1 MNIVYWTN
9 AALGKAAV
17 IARLQARPDVELT
30 VAASLDDVLAA
41 LPSADGLVLYDA
53 PLVQA
58 RPLVAALA
66 APQSRV
72 RWLHVLTAGR
82 EGLDAAGIPPH
93 LAVSSAA
100 GATAPA
106 VAEHALALL
115 LAIGRRLPE
124 SVVTNQAAKWD
135 RSMAP
140 RASSLEGATL
150 AIIGYGRI
158 GKEIARRARPFGPR
172 IVAVS
177 RTPASDDS
185 IDAFQ
190 PLGELHAVLG
200 EADAVAVA
208 IALTPQTHH
217 LFDARAFAACKPGA
231 LLVNVAR
238 GGVIDQ
244 TALREALAS
253 GHLGGAGL
261 DVTDPEPL
269 PDGDPLWS
277 APNILI
283 SPHYAGAGSPKS
295 IERIAA
301 SVIDNLEL
309 ARTPA

>member
-9 AALGKAAV
+9 AALGKAAI
-17 IARLQARPDVELT
+17 IARLEVRADVALT
-30 VAASLDDVLAA
+30 VAATLDEVLAA
-41 LPSADGLVLYDA
+41 LPTADDA
-53 PLVQA
+53 PVAQA
-58 RPLVAALA
+58 RTLVAALA
-66 APQSRV
+66 APSRV

-82 EGLDAAGIPPH
+82 EGLDAAGIPEH
-93 LAVSSAA
+93 LAVTSAA

-124 SVVTNQAAKWD
+124 SVATNSAAKWD

-150 AIIGYGRI
+150 AIVGYGRI
-158 GKEIARRARPFGPR
+158 GKEIAQRAKPFGPR

-177 RTPASDDS
+177 RTPVSDAL
-185 IDAFQ
+185 IDEFH
-190 PLGELHAVLG
+190 PLGELHQVLG
-200 EADAVAVA
+200 TADAVAIA
-208 IALTPQTHH
+208 IALTPQTRH
-217 LFDARAFAACKPGA
+217 LFDARAFAACKRGS
-231 LLVNVAR
+231 LLVNIAR

-244 TALREALAS
+244 AALCEALAS
-253 GHLGGAGL
+253 GQLGAAGL

-269 PDGDPLWS
+269 PDGDPLWH

>member
-9 AALGKAAV
+9 AALGKAAI
-17 IARLQARPDVELT
+17 IARLEVRTDVALT
-30 VAASLDDVLAA
+30 VAATLDEVLAA
-41 LPSADGLVLYDA
+41 LPTADGLVLYDA
-53 PLVQA
+53 PVAQA
-58 RPLVAALA
+58 RTLVAALA
-66 APQSRV
+66 APSRV

-82 EGLDAAGIPPH
+82 EGLDAAGIPEH
-93 LAVSSAA
+93 LAVTSAA

-124 SVVTNQAAKWD
+124 SVATNSAAKWD

-150 AIIGYGRI
+150 AIVGYGRI
-158 GKEIARRARPFGPR
+158 GKEIAQRAKPFGPR

-177 RTPASDDS
+177 RTPVSDAL
-185 IDAFQ
+185 IDEFH
-190 PLGELHAVLG
+190 PLGELHQVLG
-200 EADAVAVA
+200 TADAVAIA
-208 IALTPQTHH
+208 IALTPQTRH
-217 LFDARAFAACKPGA
+217 LFDARAFAACKRGS
-231 LLVNVAR
+231 LLVNIAR

-244 TALREALAS
+244 AALCEALAS
-253 GHLGGAGL
+253 GQLGAAGL

-269 PDGDPLWS
+269 PDGDPLWH

>member
-1 MNIVYWTN
+1 MNIIYWTN
-9 AALGKAAV
+9 AALGKAAIV
-17 IARLQARPDVELT
+17 ARLEARTDVTLT
-30 VAASLDDVLAA
+30 VAATLDEVLAA
-41 LPSADGLVLYDA
+41 LPTADGLVLYDA
-53 PLVQA
+53 PVAQA
-58 RPLVAALA
+58 RTLVAALA
-66 APQSRV
+66 APSSV

-82 EGLDAAGIPPH
+82 EGLDAAGIPEH
-93 LAVSSAA
+93 LAVTSAA

-124 SVVTNQAAKWD
+124 SVATNGAAKWD

-150 AIIGYGRI
+150 AIVGYGRI
-158 GKEIARRARPFGPR
+158 GKEIAQRAKPFGPR

-177 RTPASDDS
+177 RTPAGDNL
-185 IDAFQ
+185 IDAFH

-200 EADAVAVA
+200 TADAVAVS
-208 IALTPQTHH
+208 IALTPETRH
-217 LFDARAFAACKPGA
+217 LFDARAFAACKRGA
-231 LLVNVAR
+231 LLVNIAR

-244 TALREALAS
+244 AALCAALAS
-253 GHLGGAGL
+253 GQLGAAGL

-269 PDGDPLWS
+269 PDGDPLWH

>member
-1 MNIVYWTN
+1 MNILYWTN
-9 AALGKAAV
+9 AALGKAAIV
-17 IARLQARPDVELT
+17 ARLEAQAGVTLT
-30 VAASLDDVLAA
+30 VASTLDEVLAA
-41 LPSADGLVLYDA
+41 LPTADGLVLYDA
-53 PLVQA
+53 PLAQS
-58 RPLVAALA
+58 RTLVAALA
-66 APQSRV
+66 PPSRV

-82 EGLDAAGIPPH
+82 EGLDAAGIPEH
-93 LAVSSAA
+93 LAVTSAA

-124 SVVTNQAAKWD
+124 SVATDAAAKWD
-135 RSMAP
+135 RSMAA
-140 RASSLEGATL
+140 RTSSLEGATL

-158 GKEIARRARPFGPR
+158 GKEIAQRAKPFGPR

-177 RTPASDDS
+177 RTPVSDALL
-185 IDAFQ
+185 DAFH
-190 PLGELHAVLG
+190 PLSELHQVLG
-200 EADAVAVA
+200 TADAVAIA
-208 IALTPQTHH
+208 IALTPQTRH
-217 LFDARAFAACKPGA
+217 LFDARAFAACKRGA
-231 LLVNVAR
+231 LLVNIAR

-244 TALREALAS
+244 GALCAALAA
-253 GHLGGAGL
+253 GQLGAAGL

-269 PDGDPLWS
+269 PDGDPLWH

-295 IERIAA
+295 IARIAA